1 MSKSIFPPAFG
12 TNAFSKSL
20 FDASNLT
27 RFADVLALSATMP
40 KPTYGVISIAN
51 ADGANNAAAI
61 NKAIF
66 FFIVSPLVI
75 IGYEYL

>member
-1 MSKSIFPPAFG
+1 
-12 TNAFSKSL
+12 
-20 FDASNLT
+20 
-27 RFADVLALSATMP
+27 MP